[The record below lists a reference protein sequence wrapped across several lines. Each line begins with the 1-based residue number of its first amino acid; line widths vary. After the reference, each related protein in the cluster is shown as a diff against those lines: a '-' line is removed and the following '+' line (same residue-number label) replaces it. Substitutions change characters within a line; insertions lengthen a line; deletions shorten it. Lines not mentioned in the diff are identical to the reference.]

1 MISSGPAFTISITTK
16 DRNAVVAGTVREL
29 ARLAP
34 EAAELLLVDDG
45 SQPPLDPATFGALP
59 FPLRLIRHET
69 SQGVIPSRNEIAR
82 ACRTPCILSCDDDS
96 YPISGSVSAAA
107 AYLEAHPGIFGLSF
121 PYLEGAARKAMN
133 PSLHPEPYPVRMFAA
148 CAFMFRTAQFVQL
161 GGYSPWLI
169 KQNEERDLAYRAL
182 LNGWDIC
189 HYPALTMFH
198 HYTPVARNMDR
209 QDFLTMRNEMG
220 LELLRI
226 PWGPALL
233 KLVRNGL
240 LALTWT
246 LRQRRTCHVRGYLAG
261 LTLSAAVPG
270 RLSWKQYRA
279 FLARPWC

>member
-1 MISSGPAFTISITTK
+1 MKPMAVKFTISITTK
-16 DRNAVVAGTVREL
+16 NRHDVVAETVRQL
-29 ARLAP
+29 ARTAP

-45 SQPPLDPATFGALP
+45 SQPPIDPAVFGKLP
-59 FPLRLIRHET
+59 FPLRLIRHQT

-82 ACRTPCILSCDDDS
+82 ECRTAFVLSCDDDS
-96 YPISGSVSAAA
+96 YPVTGSVGEAAG
-107 AYLEAHPGIFGLSF
+107 YLEAHPEIFGLSF
-121 PYLEGAARKAMN
+121 PYVEGAARKPMN
-133 PSLHPEPYPVRMFAA
+133 PSLHQEPYPVRMFAA
-148 CAFMFRTAQFVQL
+148 CAFMFRTAYFVEL

-182 LNGWDIC
+182 LSGWDIF

-198 HYTPVARNMDR
+198 HYTPVARDMDR
-209 QDFLTMRNEMG
+209 QDYLTMRNEMG

-240 LALTWT
+240 LAVVWT
-246 LRQRRTCHVRGYLAG
+246 LRQRRSCHVRGYLAG

-270 RLSWKQYRA
+270 RLNWKQYRT